1 MLSKDTHLEEKLPHV
16 KTIVVVEDDTSIG
29 DLLVALLDEE
39 EHFHTVHVTDG
50 MKALKIVQS
59 IKPDLFVL
67 DYILPVM
74 NGIELYDKIRAIPE
88 ISDVPALFMSAN
100 APIDEI
106 EKRHA
111 SYIKKPFDLD
121 DLFKMVHTLLAEHD

>member
-1 MLSKDTHLEEKLPHV
+1 MFNDDTLAKEKPPRM

-29 DLLVALLDEE
+29 DLLVAILDEE
-39 EHFHTVHVTDG
+39 EHFHTIHVTDG

-74 NGIELYDKIRAIPE
+74 NGIELYDQLHAMSE
-88 ISDVPALFMSAN
+88 LSDVPALFMSAN

-121 DLFKMVHTLLAEHD
+121 ELVKRVYTLLDEHE